1 LKNAERAPMEGRP
14 VDRLSELLGHH
25 VQFAYTSLD
34 RIVLNGYIERL
45 QRPENLVYFFH
56 EVIGIPCIEPA
67 VLASRTDRY
76 RSWVRTY
83 TAEREIPVVPAP
95 KGGRKEDL
103 VLPYY
108 RRLGGTE
115 GVACVLT
122 SLEQGR
128 TFVSYI
134 PRYPT
139 RSGDPAYRII
149 AACRKQF
156 LHDYFY
162 VLDEVVGPM
171 SVRVATYLPFN
182 VTCYLNG
189 HTFLAQEL
197 TRRGVRFRKEDNAF
211 LAVADLDALAAAT
224 ARLTPDL
231 LQERCAHWTRQLVPA
246 FSAQE
251 RRAVDLSYRYSIGQ
265 VELATDVVF
274 RRSAPLQALFQRAVE
289 IGLQLG
295 GADRTT
301 HLFGRRINRC
311 YQGKLQTVLDR
322 RDEGHPV
329 LRSYDQS
336 SFVRQ
341 YEKAGRL
348 LRTET
353 CLNDTHHLGI
363 GRRLEN
369 LPAVSE
375 RLATTNQR
383 YLDLQAELL
392 DSTVDT
398 GQLSALAQ
406 PTVTGTRRIPGIKLH
421 DDRVIRVLEAALHP
435 GGLLADWT
443 SRDLHARI
451 LQRHRLTDDDYR
463 PPQLRYDLTK
473 LRAKGLV
480 ERIGTTRRYRLTI
493 LGLKLGTLLVKLR
506 TRFLGPLATIAAA
519 TARPRSTHPSAVEAA
534 FRQVE
539 ASLNNLCR
547 TLGLAA

>member
-1 LKNAERAPMEGRP
+1 M
-14 VDRLSELLGHH
+14 DRLSELLGQH

-45 QRPENLVYFFH
+45 QRPAGLVTFCRDILG
-56 EVIGIPCIEPA
+56 IGCIEPA
-67 VLASRTDRY
+67 VLSRRTDRY
-76 RSWVRTY
+76 RSWVRAE
-83 TAEREIPVVPAP
+83 TAERGIPVLAAP
-95 KGGRKEDL
+95 KGERKEDL
-103 VLPYY
+103 VLPHY
-108 RRLGGTE
+108 RRLGGAE
-115 GVACVLT
+115 GVACVL
-122 SLEQGR
+122 SSMEQGR
-128 TFVSYI
+128 TFVSYT

-139 RSGDPAYRII
+139 KSGDPTYRII
-149 AACRKQF
+149 TSCRKQF
-156 LHDYFY
+156 LHYYFY
-162 VLDEVVGPM
+162 VLDEVAGPM
-171 SVRVATYLPFN
+171 SLRVATYLPFN

-189 HTFLAQEL
+189 HAFLAQEL

-211 LAVADLDALAAAT
+211 LDVADLDALAAAAAT
-224 ARLTPDL
+224 LTPGL

-251 RRAVDLSYRYSIGQ
+251 RRALDLSYRYSIGQ
-265 VELATDVVF
+265 VELASDVVF
-274 RRSAPLQALFQRAVE
+274 RRSAPLTALFHRAVE
-289 IGLQLG
+289 IGLLLG

-329 LRSYDQS
+329 LRSYYRT

-353 CLNDTHHLGI
+353 CLNDTYHLGI

-369 LPAVSE
+369 LPAVIA
-375 RLATTNQR
+375 RLATTNRR

-398 GQLSALAQ
+398 GQLASLAQ
-406 PTVTGTRRIPGIKLH
+406 PTIIASRRIPGIKLH
-421 DDRVIRVLEAALHP
+421 DDRVIRVLEALLHP
-435 GGLLADWT
+435 GGFLADWT
-443 SRDLHARI
+443 SRDLHVRL
-451 LQRHRLTDDDYR
+451 LQRHRLTGDDYR
-463 PPQLRYDLTK
+463 LSQLRYDVTK

-480 ERIGTTRRYRLTI
+480 ERIGTTRRYRLTT
-493 LGLKLGTLLVKLR
+493 LGLQLGTLLVKLR
-506 TRFLGPLATIAAA
+506 TRLLGPLCTLA
-519 TARPRSTHPSAVEAA
+519 TAAPHPRSRHPSAVEAA

-539 ASLNNLCR
+539 VSLNNLCH